1 MRERE
6 RERGKER
13 EEIQREKDRE
23 KNERGTNREIKRKQ
37 MRRNESEKAYLKGKN
52 LWKIN
57 IKEMQKNMRVEIQQE
72 RF

>member
-1 MRERE
+1 
-6 RERGKER
+6 
-13 EEIQREKDRE
+13 
-23 KNERGTNREIKRKQ
+23 

-72 RF
+72 RFQKKVIIIEIESNGELSLNNQKWKV